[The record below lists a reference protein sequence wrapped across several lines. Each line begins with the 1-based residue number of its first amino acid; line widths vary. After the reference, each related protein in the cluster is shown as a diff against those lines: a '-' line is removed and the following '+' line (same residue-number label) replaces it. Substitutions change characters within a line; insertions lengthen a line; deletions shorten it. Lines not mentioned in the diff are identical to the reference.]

1 MNWIKDI
8 IPNIK
13 RNLSQTFGEDRQSKV
28 PEGLWRSCENCGAI
42 LYIQSLKRAPMYV
55 LNVGTISKLMYQKE

>member
-13 RNLSQTFGEDRQSKV
+13 RNLSQTFGEDRQ
-28 PEGLWRSCENCGAI
+28 RSLRAFGVHVKI
-42 LYIQSLKRAPMYV
+42 VVRYFTYQSLKRAPMYV
-55 LNVGTISKLMYQKE
+55 LNVGTISKLMYQIE